1 MLHFASHFSPKSI
14 FIAKEGMFRRGTI
27 IGVVVTALFVAV
39 DRHDPTMDWGSW
51 QSIALV
57 AMCFLLW
64 TIGPGWLI
72 GAAMWSIREQAA
84 RRNRN
89 RRS

>member
-1 MLHFASHFSPKSI
+1 MLHFASHLSPKSI

-39 DRHDPTMDWGSW
+39 SRHDPTMELGSW
-51 QSIALV
+51 QSMALV
-57 AMCFLLW
+57 AVCFLLW

-72 GAAMWSIREQAA
+72 GAAMWSMRQHAA
-84 RRNRN
+84 RREHD